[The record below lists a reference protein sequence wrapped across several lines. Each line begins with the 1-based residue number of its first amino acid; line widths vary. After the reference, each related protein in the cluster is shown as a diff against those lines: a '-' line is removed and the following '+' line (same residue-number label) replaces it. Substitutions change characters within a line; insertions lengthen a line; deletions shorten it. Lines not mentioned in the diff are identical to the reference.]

1 MKLLPYACSPFT
13 FDTNSSV
20 PGESPETTFEKIYI
34 VGSKRGNFSVVAFS
48 FNWTALLIMKI
59 EEVTNRRTGTLSLP
73 FEKCMPGPITEA
85 VQARAYL
92 HPFRLLPQLS
102 SRCCL
107 KLIGISY
114 LGNMELVPLWYR
126 PQPN

>member
-1 MKLLPYACSPFT
+1 MKLPPCACSPFT

-20 PGESPETTFEKIYI
+20 PGESPETTFENLHSC
-34 VGSKRGNFSVVAFS
+34 SKRGNFSIVALLFG
-48 FNWTALLIMKI
+48 WTALLIMKI
-59 EEVTNRRTGTLSLP
+59 EEVTKRTTGTLSLP

-92 HPFRLLPQLS
+92 HPLRRLPQLS
-102 SRCCL
+102 ALCCL